1 MEIIKNSAYTYLY
14 LTVLMLSFLMV
25 LQVVFFNLNTKMTE
39 GQFGLITALK
49 IFFSIDA
56 FIMFAAQIEY
66 LIHLDRYIKM
76 DFIEA
81 MVKAATKVVCF

>member
-1 MEIIKNSAYTYLY
+1 MVYLY
-14 LTVLMLSFLMV
+14 VTMLVLSFLMV
-25 LQVVFFNLNTKMTE
+25 LQIVFFNLNTKMSE

-66 LIHLDRYIKM
+66 LIHLDRYVKM
-76 DFIEA
+76 DFIEGI
-81 MVKAATKVVCF
+81 VKAATRVFCF